1 MTGQKMCQNRLPSL
15 FRTIALIATMALVTL
30 PAKAETPNAIWGSL
44 LKTYVSTPP
53 DEINRFDY
61 AHISDTDRERLVSYL
76 DQMQKLDPSKMP
88 DDEQRAYWINL
99 YNALTVK
106 VVLDHYPVK
115 SIRDIRSG
123 FFSIGPWNDEL
134 ARVSGKDLSLNNI
147 EHDILRKRWKDNRIH
162 YALNCASLGCPNLQ
176 PEPFTAQRLNEQLDH
191 AARAYVNHP
200 RGASIRNGRLT
211 VSSIYKWYAED
222 FGNSDKSVIAHIAS
236 FATADRAAELNK
248 ISDISAHQYDWKLNA
263 PDTAE

>member
-1 MTGQKMCQNRLPSL
+1 MRPNVLPFRL
-15 FRTIALIATMALVTL
+15 RHIALVTMLALVAL
-30 PAKAETPNAIWGSL
+30 PAKAETPDTIWASL

-53 DEINRFDY
+53 DGINRFDY
-61 AHISDTDRERLVSYL
+61 AHVSDTDRDRLASYL
-76 DQMQKLDPSKMP
+76 DQMQKLDPAKMRGN
-88 DDEQRAYWINL
+88 EQQAYWINL
-99 YNALTVK
+99 YNALTIK

-123 FFSIGPWNDEL
+123 FFSIGPWSEDI
-134 ARVSGKDLSLNNI
+134 ARVGGEDLSLNNI

-176 PEPFTAQRLNEQLDH
+176 PEPFTALRLNEQLDQ

-200 RGASIRNGRLT
+200 RGANIHNGRLT

-236 FATADRAAELNK
+236 YATAERAAQLNK
-248 ISDISAHQYDWKLNA
+248 ISRIDGDDYDWKLNA
-263 PDTAE
+263 PDAPE